1 MLLFFKNQTCKQPL
15 SGIEMFDAGAGEKSP
30 SLARNTCEPRAP
42 SARNVLAAKCAA
54 LVGRKADRTVR
65 WAIRAGGALSAT
77 RNWTAGSSRAF
88 IGGCVMGR
96 GTSPCDG
103 GLVMRKE
110 LKAAL
115 RAIDAVLA
123 DDSRVNYGQRD
134 QLRTVKRE
142 LRAQGRSGKLNKRKL
157 FLAVQKL
164 STVLLE
170 IVES

>member
-1 MLLFFKNQTCKQPL
+1 
-15 SGIEMFDAGAGEKSP
+15 
-30 SLARNTCEPRAP
+30 
-42 SARNVLAAKCAA
+42 
-54 LVGRKADRTVR
+54 
-65 WAIRAGGALSAT
+65 
-77 RNWTAGSSRAF
+77 
-88 IGGCVMGR
+88 
-96 GTSPCDG
+96 
-103 GLVMRKE
+103 MRKE

-157 FLAVQKL
+157 FLAVQKI